1 MEKYCRQP
9 LRIRDK
15 MKSTLRFLNKI
26 IDVVGWICVI
36 ALLLMIVNVF
46 IDVFV
51 RYLVI
56 DLVKYFDIY
65 LWYDK
70 HFAWLGGIGMQE
82 LEWHWFSV
90 MFLMGLGYTLRENGH
105 VRVDVLYDTFSEK
118 KKSWVNLIGALVFAL
133 PFCSLIVFY
142 GWDFFFSAFVNQ
154 ENKGDPGSLPRL
166 WPVKL
171 VIPVSFAFLMMSIV
185 AVMIKEYLVITDQY
199 DDMNDN
205 QDGEDKQ
212 PSDKQPAGAPK

>member
-1 MEKYCRQP
+1 
-9 LRIRDK
+9 

-26 IDVVGWICVI
+26 IDFVGWICVA

-51 RYLVI
+51 RYVVI
-56 DLVKYFDIY
+56 DMVKYFDIY

-105 VRVDVLYDTFSEK
+105 VRVDVLYDTLSQK
-118 KKSWVNLIGALVFAL
+118 KKSWINLIGSIIFAL

-142 GWDFFFSAFVNQ
+142 GWDFFMSAFESQ

-166 WPVKL
+166 WPIKL
-171 VIPVSFAFLMMSIV
+171 VIPVSFAFLMLSIV
-185 AVMIKEYLVITDQY
+185 AVMIKEYLVITDQC
-199 DDMNDN
+199 DDIDNHPNDMDIH
-205 QDGEDKQ
+205 QE
-212 PSDKQPAGAPK
+212 GAAK

>member
-1 MEKYCRQP
+1 
-9 LRIRDK
+9 

-26 IDVVGWICVI
+26 IDVVGWICVV

-51 RYLVI
+51 RYVVI
-56 DLVKYFDIY
+56 DMVKYFDIY

-105 VRVDVLYDTFSEK
+105 VRVDVLYDTFPQK
-118 KKSWVNLIGALVFAL
+118 KKSWVNLIGSVIFAL
-133 PFCSLIVFY
+133 PFCFLIVYY
-142 GWDFFFSAFVNQ
+142 GWDFFMSAFESQ

-166 WPVKL
+166 WPIKL
-171 VIPVSFAFLMMSIV
+171 VIPVSFAFLMLSIV

-199 DDMNDN
+199 DDIEDDP
-205 QDGEDKQ
+205 DGPDMQILDKQ
-212 PSDKQPAGAPK
+212 VEGAPK

>member
-1 MEKYCRQP
+1 
-9 LRIRDK
+9 

-26 IDVVGWICVI
+26 IDVVGWICVA

-51 RYLVI
+51 RYVVI
-56 DLVKYFDIY
+56 DMVKYFDIY

-105 VRVDVLYDTFSEK
+105 VRVDVLYDTLSQK
-118 KKSWVNLIGALVFAL
+118 KKSWINLIGSIIFAL

-142 GWDFFFSAFVNQ
+142 GWDFFMSAFESQ

-166 WPVKL
+166 WPIKL
-171 VIPVSFAFLMMSIV
+171 IIPVSFAFLMLSIV
-185 AVMIKEYLVITDQY
+185 AVMIKEYLVITDQC
-199 DDMNDN
+199 DDIDNHPNDMDIH
-205 QDGEDKQ
+205 QE
-212 PSDKQPAGAPK
+212 GAAK

>member
-1 MEKYCRQP
+1 MLARAAVWLGVLP
-9 LRIRDK
+9 A
-15 MKSTLRFLNKI
+15 
-26 IDVVGWICVI
+26 VI
-36 ALLLMIVNVF
+36 GRAA
-46 IDVFV
+46 
-51 RYLVI
+51 
-56 DLVKYFDIY
+56 
-65 LWYDK
+65 
-70 HFAWLGGIGMQE
+70 AWLTLVMAALCFGMVLLRYGWELGWVALQE
-82 LEWHWFSV
+82 ALV
-90 MFLMGLGYTLRENGH
+90 AANATMFMLSLAWVLGLDGH

-171 VIPVSFAFLMMSIV
+171 VIPVSFAFLMLSIV

-199 DDMNDN
+199 DDMKDN
-205 QDGEDKQ
+205 HDGEDKQ

>member
-1 MEKYCRQP
+1 
-9 LRIRDK
+9 

-26 IDVVGWICVI
+26 IDAVGWICVI

-51 RYLVI
+51 RYVVI

-70 HFAWLGGIGMQE
+70 NFSWLGGIGMQE

-105 VRVDVLYDTFSEK
+105 VRVDVLYDTFAER
-118 KKSWVNLIGALVFAL
+118 KKSWINLIGAVVFAI
-133 PFCSLIVFY
+133 PFCLLVIYY
-142 GWDFFFSAFVNQ
+142 GWDFFLESYNNQ

-171 VIPVSFAFLMMSIV
+171 VIPVSFAFLILSAI
-185 AVMIKEYLVITDQY
+185 AVMIKEYLVLTGQH
-199 DDMNDN
+199 DDI
-205 QDGEDKQ
+205 DGSE
-212 PSDKQPAGAPK
+212 AGAAK

>member
-1 MEKYCRQP
+1 
-9 LRIRDK
+9 

-26 IDVVGWICVI
+26 IDAVGWICVI

-51 RYLVI
+51 RYIVI

-70 HFAWLGGIGMQE
+70 HFSWFGGIGMQE

-105 VRVDVLYDTFSEK
+105 VRVDVAYDTFAER
-118 KKSWVNLIGALVFAL
+118 KKSWINLIGAVIFAI
-133 PFCSLIVFY
+133 PFCLLVIYY
-142 GWDFFFSAFVNQ
+142 GWDFFIESFNNQ

-171 VIPVSFAFLMMSIV
+171 VIPVSFAFLILSAI
-185 AVMIKEYLVITDQY
+185 AVMIKEYLTLTGQH
-199 DDMNDN
+199 DDLDSNDK
-205 QDGEDKQ
+205 GVAK
-212 PSDKQPAGAPK
+212 

>member
-1 MEKYCRQP
+1 
-9 LRIRDK
+9 

-26 IDVVGWICVI
+26 IDAVGWICVI

-51 RYLVI
+51 RYIVI

-70 HFAWLGGIGMQE
+70 HFSWFGGIGMQE

-105 VRVDVLYDTFSEK
+105 VRVDVAYDTFAER
-118 KKSWVNLIGALVFAL
+118 KKSWINLIGAVVFAI
-133 PFCSLIVFY
+133 PFCLLIIYY
-142 GWDFFFSAFVNQ
+142 GWDFFIESFNNE

-171 VIPVSFAFLMMSIV
+171 VIPVSFSFLILSAV
-185 AVMIKEYLVITDQY
+185 AVMIKEYLTLTGQH
-199 DDMNDN
+199 DDLDN
-205 QDGEDKQ
+205 NAK
-212 PSDKQPAGAPK
+212 GAAK

>member
-1 MEKYCRQP
+1 
-9 LRIRDK
+9 

-26 IDVVGWICVI
+26 IDVVGWICVV

-51 RYLVI
+51 RYVVI
-56 DLVKYFDIY
+56 DMVKYFDIY

-105 VRVDVLYDTFSEK
+105 VRVDVLYDTLSQK
-118 KKSWVNLIGALVFAL
+118 KKSWINLIGSVVFAL
-133 PFCSLIVFY
+133 PFCVLITYY
-142 GWDFFFSAFVNQ
+142 GWDFFMSAFESQ

-166 WPVKL
+166 WPIKL
-171 VIPVSFAFLMMSIV
+171 VIPVAFAFLILSII
-185 AVMIKEYLVITDQY
+185 AVMIKEYLVITDQH
-199 DDMNDN
+199 DDI
-205 QDGEDKQ
+205 DKQ
-212 PSDKQPAGAPK
+212 PDGMDEQLEGAAK